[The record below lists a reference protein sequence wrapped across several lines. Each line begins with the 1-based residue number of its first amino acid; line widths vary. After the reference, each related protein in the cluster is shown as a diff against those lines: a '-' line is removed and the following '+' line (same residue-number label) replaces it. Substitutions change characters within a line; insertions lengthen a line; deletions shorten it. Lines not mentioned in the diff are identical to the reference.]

1 MKTDTSGMRKEGRR
15 SRPKLVSE
23 MSMNLGRER
32 GGAAA
37 RGEPRSWC
45 KRVQHTLA
53 PQLALDTLVALLS
66 PSAPWRKASCLGH
79 AQCKSQLF
87 FPHPPFRASSA
98 QGQLYRREERL
109 ACLWALSWS
118 LGRKHLL
125 ENITQASE
133 LVAFTV
139 IKSAFTAGLVHLK
152 WIHSAPW

>member
-1 MKTDTSGMRKEGRR
+1 MRKEGRR

-45 KRVQHTLA
+45 KCVQDSLA

-66 PSAPWRKASCLGH
+66 PSLPGGRLRVWVMLNANLS
-79 AQCKSQLF
+79 SF

-98 QGQLYRREERL
+98 QGQLYRREERPV
-109 ACLWALSWS
+109 CLWALSWS